1 MEKAL
6 SQEERIRRAEEI
18 YSRRRYENRNRNY
31 QPAAK
36 ISKYE
41 EKNEVVA
48 KKKTIR
54 KMLIQIFVCT
64 LIYLSIYTIQHSNQ
78 IFSNDVM
85 NKTKEILSYDISL
98 QALYNQYLKYIE
110 NIPNKLNQTLN
121 ITNNFE
127 ETKNNEMLNTENI
140 EQNGNT
146 ENSETDNSI
155 SNTENLEAENTET
168 MAIGGVEIE
177 PVEVE
182 KSQEELDIE
191 YVKQNVNI
199 IWPLNGVITSRF
211 GPRTPTEIVSANHC
225 GLDIAGNIGTDII
238 CAMDGTVTL
247 SSSEGDYGKHIKV
260 ENGEITTLYAHC
272 SKLLVQEGDVV
283 TQGQKIAEVGE
294 TGKATGPHLHFEIRR
309 ENRFINPEEIL

>member
-1 MEKAL
+1 MERTL
-6 SQEERIRRAEEI
+6 SDDEKIRKAEEI
-18 YSRRRYENRNRNY
+18 YYRRKAGGVRVSSSTVNTGGEQKRNY
-31 QPAAK
+31 KLLKKLYLQIA
-36 ISKYE
+36 IC
-41 EKNEVVA
+41 VVMYL
-48 KKKTIR
+48 IIY
-54 KMLIQIFVCT
+54 LIQNT
-64 LIYLSIYTIQHSNQ
+64 NY
-78 IFSNDVM
+78 IFSDTFIT
-85 NKTKEILSYDISL
+85 KTKEILSYDISL
-98 QALYNQYLKYIE
+98 QALYNQYLKYLE

-121 ITNNFE
+121 ITNNSE

-146 ENSETDNSI
+146 ENSEADNSI
-155 SNTENLEAENTET
+155 SNTENLEAENAET
-168 MAIGGVEIE
+168 LAIGGVEIE

>member
-1 MEKAL
+1 
-6 SQEERIRRAEEI
+6 
-18 YSRRRYENRNRNY
+18 
-31 QPAAK
+31 
-36 ISKYE
+36 
-41 EKNEVVA
+41 
-48 KKKTIR
+48 
-54 KMLIQIFVCT
+54 
-64 LIYLSIYTIQHSNQ
+64 
-78 IFSNDVM
+78 
-85 NKTKEILSYDISL
+85 
-98 QALYNQYLKYIE
+98 
-110 NIPNKLNQTLN
+110 
-121 ITNNFE
+121 
-127 ETKNNEMLNTENI
+127 
-140 EQNGNT
+140 
-146 ENSETDNSI
+146 
-155 SNTENLEAENTET
+155 

-225 GLDIAGNIGTDII
+225 GLDIAGNTGTDII